1 MTLVGA
7 WGILCD
13 YEPWDGPS
21 FQALEQAV
29 AACLCETDY
38 CNSYRGPGEPRPDPG
53 SPHQHNMTRIQT
65 TANVNTTTTTTTASL
80 TSRDNS
86 TAAAASAE
94 PLRCARC
101 GDLFSSDEC
110 GAEGAGAGAGAGAE
124 QCGAGEACLLYT
136 WRRSAATQATVR
148 QCFPRRILL
157 GMNTSTS

>member
-53 SPHQHNMTRIQT
+53 SPHPHNMTRIQT
-65 TANVNTTTTTTTASL
+65 TANVNTTTTTTTTTASL

-110 GAEGAGAGAGAGAE
+110 GAEGAGAGAE

-157 GMNTSTS
+157 GMKTSTS

>member
-53 SPHQHNMTRIQT
+53 SPHPHNMTRIQT
-65 TANVNTTTTTTTASL
+65 TANVNTTTTTTTTTASL

-110 GAEGAGAGAGAGAE
+110 GAEGAGAE

-157 GMNTSTS
+157 GMKTSTS